1 MNGLANPEGLNVM
14 SPTPALNIEL
24 LPSEASSD
32 TTLMGQIA
40 DLVNRVYA
48 VAEDGQWLPGA
59 TRTSLEE
66 ITELTRTRQIVVARA
81 GDTLVGSIRVQLL
94 DPEKGETGMLVADPD
109 YRNMGIGR
117 ELRKFAVDM
126 LRKRGART
134 LQIELLVPR
143 NWSQKSKQFMAEW
156 NERADYRVIRKG
168 AFEEQYPDLAPL
180 LATPCDFIIY
190 EKTIG
195 NP

>member
-66 ITELTRTRQIVVARA
+66 ITELTRARQIVVARA

-190 EKTIG
+190 EKPI
-195 NP
+195 